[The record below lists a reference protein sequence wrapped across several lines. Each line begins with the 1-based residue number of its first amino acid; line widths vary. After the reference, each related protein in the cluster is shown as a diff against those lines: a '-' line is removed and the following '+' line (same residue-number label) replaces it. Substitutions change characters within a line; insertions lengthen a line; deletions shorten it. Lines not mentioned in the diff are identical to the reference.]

1 MNLFE
6 SNIFTLIYTCL
17 VIGLI
22 VLFFISFT
30 LFIRRVL
37 QSSVAKKHHVINMN
51 QKLDR
56 IIELLE
62 KDKNSDRRSMKRER
76 EMANY
81 IKELREK
88 VGHDYVF
95 LNFAGGCVFNKD
107 GEVLLQK
114 EETLTLGDFQVVQW
128 R

>member
-6 SNIFTLIYTCL
+6 NNIFAWIYFCL

-30 LFIRRVL
+30 LFIRRLL
-37 QSSVAKKHHVINMN
+37 QNNSVKKQHMINMN

-62 KDKNSDRRSMKRER
+62 KDR
-76 EMANY
+76 
-81 IKELREK
+81 KE
-88 VGHDYVF
+88 
-95 LNFAGGCVFNKD
+95 
-107 GEVLLQK
+107 
-114 EETLTLGDFQVVQW
+114 
-128 R
+128 

>member
-22 VLFFISFT
+22 VLFFLSFT
-30 LFIRRVL
+30 LFIRRLL
-37 QSSVAKKHHVINMN
+37 QSSAAKKQQVMHMN

-62 KDKNSDRRSMKRER
+62 KDKK
-76 EMANY
+76 
-81 IKELREK
+81 
-88 VGHDYVF
+88 
-95 LNFAGGCVFNKD
+95 
-107 GEVLLQK
+107 
-114 EETLTLGDFQVVQW
+114 
-128 R
+128 

>member
-30 LFIRRVL
+30 LFIKRVL
-37 QSSVAKKHHVINMN
+37 QSSAVKKQQVMHMN

-62 KDKNSDRRSMKRER
+62 KDKK
-76 EMANY
+76 
-81 IKELREK
+81 
-88 VGHDYVF
+88 
-95 LNFAGGCVFNKD
+95 
-107 GEVLLQK
+107 
-114 EETLTLGDFQVVQW
+114 
-128 R
+128 

>member
-30 LFIRRVL
+30 LFIKRLL
-37 QSSVAKKHHVINMN
+37 QNSAAKKQHVFNMN

-62 KDKNSDRRSMKRER
+62 KDKK
-76 EMANY
+76 
-81 IKELREK
+81 
-88 VGHDYVF
+88 
-95 LNFAGGCVFNKD
+95 
-107 GEVLLQK
+107 
-114 EETLTLGDFQVVQW
+114 
-128 R
+128 

>member
-6 SNIFTLIYTCL
+6 NNIFVWIYFCL

-30 LFIRRVL
+30 LFIRRLL
-37 QSSVAKKHHVINMN
+37 QNNAVKKQHMINMN

-62 KDKNSDRRSMKRER
+62 KDR
-76 EMANY
+76 
-81 IKELREK
+81 KE
-88 VGHDYVF
+88 
-95 LNFAGGCVFNKD
+95 
-107 GEVLLQK
+107 
-114 EETLTLGDFQVVQW
+114 
-128 R
+128 

>member
-22 VLFFISFT
+22 VLFFKSFT
-30 LFIRRVL
+30 LFIKRVL
-37 QSSVAKKHHVINMN
+37 QSSAVKKQQVMHMN

-62 KDKNSDRRSMKRER
+62 KDKK
-76 EMANY
+76 
-81 IKELREK
+81 
-88 VGHDYVF
+88 
-95 LNFAGGCVFNKD
+95 
-107 GEVLLQK
+107 
-114 EETLTLGDFQVVQW
+114 
-128 R
+128 

>member
-6 SNIFTLIYTCL
+6 INIFTLIYACL

-22 VLFFISFT
+22 VLFFISFI

-37 QSSVAKKHHVINMN
+37 QSSAAKQHHVINMN

-62 KDKNSDRRSMKRER
+62 KDKK
-76 EMANY
+76 
-81 IKELREK
+81 
-88 VGHDYVF
+88 
-95 LNFAGGCVFNKD
+95 
-107 GEVLLQK
+107 
-114 EETLTLGDFQVVQW
+114 
-128 R
+128 